1 MGNKNYNINESKSPL
16 NKNDESFSPYQL
28 VFHFPNTENDCINSM
43 DIFNDKVAIGT
54 IMGYNYLIRVD
65 KNNLDVKND
74 IKNKTLSNNNY
85 SSEKNNLI
93 SKDSSSTRNKNSIIK
108 LNKNIEEFKNLN
120 NYMNKKLNKQ
130 EDEKQNPTND
140 ITNDISKKLEMK
152 KIKMIR
158 LNFNTNES
166 LHQNSNIISNK
177 RRKIKIKSIVIHD
190 QEKEAYNKMHDITN
204 IEDEDEENN
213 EKDKENKEDIYNKES
228 SKKEKTSEINFY
240 NEKLSEE
247 KVKQFPQIS
256 QLINQALENICCIQF
271 DTEKN
276 LNICIGDFEV
286 IRFTNAHA
294 INMNDPNTDK
304 YYNIIHNYDS
314 INKHIKHCENTICM
328 LTSTNYLI
336 IFAEFGTFI
345 SELKKGKY
353 RYKNINLVTGQIKAT
368 GKIEM
373 HNFSIP
379 FDFDGKDFLF
389 LDYVSGQNR
398 IICVFD
404 TINNEYI
411 YKYQI
416 NKSFGHISHMKFLM
430 GKDKKI
436 FLCRNDKQCEIY
448 LLNKEKNEYK
458 FTCID
463 NFEHIGNDILNVF
476 IYFKES
482 KLDEEFIQKIKDEKK
497 KINLNFDNNNYDDC
511 IKKNNNKSKSIININ
526 SDMSLKSKNN
536 EKITLENNKIV
547 NDNILNMNNSS
558 SRRNKLEK
566 ETKEIKLKI
575 REDSDNSSKNDIN
588 MRQNSINL
596 KNSTIQIFNKI
607 QANEESKNP
616 INEEN
621 FVEKNTK
628 NKHKKDILNIKTDDD
643 QDNTID
649 IKEKVETDN
658 YYIFILDSNGN
669 FNMYKNKINRTI
681 FNLYN
686 VEGIDEI
693 YKEKKFFSIGY
704 PYYFVVNEL
713 YFAISTDFGLFV
725 ISNMNKEF

>member
-1 MGNKNYNINESKSPL
+1 M
-16 NKNDESFSPYQL
+16 
-28 VFHFPNTENDCINSM
+28 
-43 DIFNDKVAIGT
+43 
-54 IMGYNYLIRVD
+54 
-65 KNNLDVKND
+65 
-74 IKNKTLSNNNY
+74 
-85 SSEKNNLI
+85 
-93 SKDSSSTRNKNSIIK
+93 
-108 LNKNIEEFKNLN
+108 
-120 NYMNKKLNKQ
+120 
-130 EDEKQNPTND
+130 
-140 ITNDISKKLEMK
+140 
-152 KIKMIR
+152 
-158 LNFNTNES
+158 
-166 LHQNSNIISNK
+166 
-177 RRKIKIKSIVIHD
+177 
-190 QEKEAYNKMHDITN
+190 
-204 IEDEDEENN
+204 
-213 EKDKENKEDIYNKES
+213 
-228 SKKEKTSEINFY
+228 
-240 NEKLSEE
+240 
-247 KVKQFPQIS
+247 
-256 QLINQALENICCIQF
+256 
-271 DTEKN
+271 
-276 LNICIGDFEV
+276 
-286 IRFTNAHA
+286 
-294 INMNDPNTDK
+294 
-304 YYNIIHNYDS
+304 
-314 INKHIKHCENTICM
+314 
-328 LTSTNYLI
+328 
-336 IFAEFGTFI
+336 
-345 SELKKGKY
+345 
-353 RYKNINLVTGQIKAT
+353 
-368 GKIEM
+368 
-373 HNFSIP
+373 
-379 FDFDGKDFLF
+379 
-389 LDYVSGQNR
+389 
-398 IICVFD
+398 
-404 TINNEYI
+404 
-411 YKYQI
+411 
-416 NKSFGHISHMKFLM
+416 
-430 GKDKKI
+430 
-436 FLCRNDKQCEIY
+436 
-448 LLNKEKNEYK
+448 
-458 FTCID
+458 
-463 NFEHIGNDILNVF
+463 
-476 IYFKES
+476 
-482 KLDEEFIQKIKDEKK
+482 DEEFIQKIKDEKK

-511 IKKNNNKSKSIININ
+511 IKKNNNKSKSIINVN